1 MYASNYSKNL
11 ITAEEKVA
19 ELMKQRDAA
28 VAERD
33 RLRAEVEELKG
44 RLESSMDHHLKYRDN
59 LREDLASTSA
69 RAELAEAAIC
79 KEMNERNIAVSE
91 RIEQQTRAERAE
103 AELTHLRAEVR
114 QARKAWLGGD
124 YDHLPLIEAMEKFRN
139 DRENEFDAAKADC
152 ERLQHLDSLLGQ
164 AAADVTAHT
173 VTAGELAYL
182 RAEVERLN
190 AQVALDDKAKL
201 LLVRCN
207 TSDRLRAEKA
217 DARIKE
223 LENGIEKLYLE
234 LRNGKKPINL

>member
-33 RLRAEVEELKG
+33 RLHAEVK
-44 RLESSMDHHLKYRDN
+44 
-59 LREDLASTSA
+59 
-69 RAELAEAAIC
+69 
-79 KEMNERNIAVSE
+79 
-91 RIEQQTRAERAE
+91 
-103 AELTHLRAEVR
+103 
-114 QARKAWLGGD
+114 
-124 YDHLPLIEAMEKFRN
+124 
-139 DRENEFDAAKADC
+139 
-152 ERLQHLDSLLGQ
+152 
-164 AAADVTAHT
+164 
-173 VTAGELAYL
+173 
-182 RAEVERLN
+182 RLN

>member
-33 RLRAEVEELKG
+33 RL
-44 RLESSMDHHLKYRDN
+44 H
-59 LREDLASTSA
+59 
-69 RAELAEAAIC
+69 
-79 KEMNERNIAVSE
+79 
-91 RIEQQTRAERAE
+91 
-103 AELTHLRAEVR
+103 
-114 QARKAWLGGD
+114 
-124 YDHLPLIEAMEKFRN
+124 
-139 DRENEFDAAKADC
+139 
-152 ERLQHLDSLLGQ
+152 
-164 AAADVTAHT
+164 
-173 VTAGELAYL
+173 
-182 RAEVERLN
+182 AEVERLN
-190 AQVALDDKAKL
+190 AQVALDDRAKL
-201 LLVRCN
+201 LLARCN

>member
-1 MYASNYSKNL
+1 MILRIVDLILFKFMYASNYSKNL

-33 RLRAEVEELKG
+33 RLHAEVK
-44 RLESSMDHHLKYRDN
+44 
-59 LREDLASTSA
+59 
-69 RAELAEAAIC
+69 
-79 KEMNERNIAVSE
+79 
-91 RIEQQTRAERAE
+91 
-103 AELTHLRAEVR
+103 
-114 QARKAWLGGD
+114 
-124 YDHLPLIEAMEKFRN
+124 
-139 DRENEFDAAKADC
+139 
-152 ERLQHLDSLLGQ
+152 
-164 AAADVTAHT
+164 
-173 VTAGELAYL
+173 
-182 RAEVERLN
+182 RLN